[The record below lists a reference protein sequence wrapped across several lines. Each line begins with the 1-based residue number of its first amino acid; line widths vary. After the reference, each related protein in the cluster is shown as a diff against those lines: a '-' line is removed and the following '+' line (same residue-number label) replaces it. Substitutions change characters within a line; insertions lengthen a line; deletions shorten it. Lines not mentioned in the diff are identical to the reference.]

1 MARMSQL
8 HVSAAP
14 PLLPAAAAAPV
25 SCRSK
30 PISSVPAPHAALGST
45 AAKAPAELLALAAQ
59 TLWDAALPSTS
70 LCQPGSGSGTDHG
83 GSGNASSAAMQH
95 EQQQFHEEAPA
106 LPAGTLHYLQTGRL
120 AAALAA
126 YRPFAGGY
134 ARARSG
140 DYAGNSVD
148 VSDPGAPA
156 SKAHSSTNA
165 VAGSS
170 CSALKTT

>member
-1 MARMSQL
+1 MAIMSQL

-14 PLLPAAAAAPV
+14 PLLPAAAAVLV
-25 SCRSK
+25 SRPCDL
-30 PISSVPAPHAALGST
+30 ISSAPAALGST
-45 AAKAPAELLALAAQ
+45 AAGSAAELLAVAAQ
-59 TLWDAALPSTS
+59 ALWGATLPTTAM
-70 LCQPGSGSGTDHG
+70 CQPASGGGGDHG
-83 GSGNASSAAMQH
+83 DGDNASSAAAQH

-140 DYAGNSVD
+140 DYAGDSVD
-148 VSDPGAPA
+148 VSNTGTHILPYAPE
-156 SKAHSSTNA
+156 H
-165 VAGSS
+165 
-170 CSALKTT
+170 